1 MARGRRKNNAAPEE
15 EDGGPDAVDV
25 HVGARIRLRRT
36 LLGMNQTR
44 LAEAVGLTFQ
54 QIQKYEK
61 GSNRVSSSKL
71 WQFSRALHVPVSFFF
86 DDLPDGLRARAGL
99 GPAGLPSGAPDSD
112 SDSAPAA
119 ESEMDVMNRRET
131 LELMKAFSR
140 IDDPAARQH
149 LFEMFKTIGDAL
161 AARRE

>member
-15 EDGGPDAVDV
+15 DEGGPDAVDV

-86 DDLPDGLRARAGL
+86 DDLPDDLRARAGL
-99 GPAGLPSGAPDSD
+99 APAGLPSGAPDAD
-112 SDSAPAA
+112 AAPAA

-140 IDDPAARQH
+140 IDDPAARQR

-161 AARRE
+161 AARRD